1 MINRSPSNIK
11 ASRSL
16 RHLIHYPITDEERG
30 PLRRGSLSKA
40 TPPAAGEAK
49 AKAWTGLQLD
59 LVVVGGDGA
68 TVQVWRK
75 GGTSKAV
82 STVIQGRKEK

>member
-49 AKAWTGLQLD
+49 TKAWTGLQLD
-59 LVVVGGDGA
+59 LVVVVGVMVLQFRCGGKVA
-68 TVQVWRK
+68 PVKQSVQ
-75 GGTSKAV
+75 
-82 STVIQGRKEK
+82 

>member
-59 LVVVGGDGA
+59 LVVGGVMVLQFRCGGKVA
-68 TVQVWRK
+68 PVKQSVQ
-75 GGTSKAV
+75 
-82 STVIQGRKEK
+82 